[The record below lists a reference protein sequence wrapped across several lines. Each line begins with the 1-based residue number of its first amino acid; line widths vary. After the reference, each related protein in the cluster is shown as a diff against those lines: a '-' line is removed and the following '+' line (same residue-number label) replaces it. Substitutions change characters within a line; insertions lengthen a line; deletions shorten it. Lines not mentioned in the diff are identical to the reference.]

1 MNLPFKIRRLTIGMF
16 LTFIGSAVFVV
27 GRMITA
33 PTSIATAA
41 HIRVKSDYVL
51 MLLQCLLGALAMVLP
66 GFLQRKIQ
74 LNIPSKMVIVYAV
87 FLYCAIYLGE
97 IHSFYYRVP
106 QWDSILHAFSGMAL
120 CAIGFSIIGLLNK
133 SEAVPL
139 SLSPAFIVLFAFCFA
154 VSIGTIWEIYEFCAD
169 HFLHT
174 NMQKYALETGEL
186 LAGQTALVDTMKD
199 LIIDTVGALCI
210 SVIGYILSKH
220 KDGWLDEL
228 QIKHYNSDNT

>member
-1 MNLPFKIRRLTIGMF
+1 MF
-16 LTFIGSAVFVV
+16 LTFIGSAVFVA

-33 PTSIATAA
+33 PTSMATAA

-51 MLLQCLLGALAMVLP
+51 MLLQCLLGALAMMLP

-74 LNIPSKMVIVYAV
+74 LIIPSRMIIVYAV

-97 IHSFYYRVP
+97 VHSFYYRVP
-106 QWDSILHAFSGMAL
+106 QWDSILHASSEMAL

-139 SLSPAFIVLFAFCFA
+139 SLSPAFVALFAFCFA
-154 VSIGTIWEIYEFCAD
+154 VSIGAIWEIYEFCAD
-169 HFLHT
+169 LILHT
-174 NMQKYALETGEL
+174 NMQKYALENGEL
-186 LAGQTALVDTMKD
+186 LVGQIALIDTMKD

-210 SVIGYILSKH
+210 SAIGYISLKH
-220 KDGWLDEL
+220 KNGWLDGL
-228 QIKHYNSDNT
+228 QIKHYISDNV